1 MKLVR
6 GPSPP
11 PISYLALLPGFSKS
25 KSMAGRSLQAQLH
38 KGEEEEEE
46 EESQGLKMKK
56 RADKLCGLC

>member
-46 EESQGLKMKK
+46 SQGLKMKK
-56 RADKLCGLC
+56 RVDKLCGLC